1 MGIFNWFSKKNT
13 QESQQVVKDNFP
25 EKDAWEG
32 YYYSDYENKK
42 INIPLNITY
51 IDRENQISNR
61 DITAKVFW
69 RINEEDE
76 DFLYAICHVRDAGRT
91 FRISRISEMTVLDT
105 GEIINK
111 ENYLSFL
118 EEEHMKSPEYVVSQI
133 LLKYQP
139 EIQLMLFIAQSDG
152 RFTAKEKEI
161 LFKYLSSK
169 ENKELTEDEIKELT
183 KKLKE
188 VNATQTK
195 AKKYSKMIRESN
207 DIDTQLVL
215 NLLEEVIGL
224 SKTVNPITEASFKL
238 VKDILIKD

>member
-1 MGIFNWFSKKNT
+1 
-13 QESQQVVKDNFP
+13 
-25 EKDAWEG
+25 
-32 YYYSDYENKK
+32 
-42 INIPLNITY
+42 
-51 IDRENQISNR
+51 
-61 DITAKVFW
+61 
-69 RINEEDE
+69 
-76 DFLYAICHVRDAGRT
+76 
-91 FRISRISEMTVLDT
+91 
-105 GEIINK
+105 
-111 ENYLSFL
+111 
-118 EEEHMKSPEYVVSQI
+118 MKSPKYVVSQL

-139 EIQLMLFIAQSDG
+139 EIQLLLFIAQSDG

-161 LFKYLSSK
+161 LFKYLSNK

>member
-1 MGIFNWFSKKNT
+1 MGIFDWFSNKNT
-13 QESQQVVKDNFP
+13 QESKEVVKDDFP
-25 EKDAWEG
+25 EKDAWENYG
-32 YYYSDYENKK
+32 FADFETKSVIVD
-42 INIPLNITY
+42 INISYTDIENQKSNRNITTKAFWY
-51 IDRENQISNR
+51 IPQEN
-61 DITAKVFW
+61 
-69 RINEEDE
+69 EH
-76 DFLYAICHVRDAGRT
+76 FLVAHCHVRQSLRT
-91 FRISRISEMTVLDT
+91 FRIERIEELTVIET
-105 GEIINK
+105 GEII
-111 ENYLSFL
+111 ERDNYLSFF
-118 EEEHMKSPEYVVSQI
+118 EVEHMKSPKYVVSQL

-139 EIQLMLFIAQSDG
+139 EIQLILFIAQSDG

-161 LFKYLSSK
+161 LFKYLSNK

-215 NLLEEVIGL
+215 SLLEEVIGL

>member
-1 MGIFNWFSKKNT
+1 MGG
-13 QESQQVVKDNFP
+13 
-25 EKDAWEG
+25 AWG
-32 YYYSDYENKK
+32 YAD
-42 INIPLNITY
+42 
-51 IDRENQISNR
+51 
-61 DITAKVFW
+61 V
-69 RINEEDE
+69 
-76 DFLYAICHVRDAGRT
+76 
-91 FRISRISEMTVLDT
+91 TVIDT
-105 GEIINK
+105 GEII
-111 ENYLSFL
+111 ERDNYLSFF
-118 EEEHMKSPEYVVSQI
+118 EAEHMKSPKYVVSQL

-139 EIQLMLFIAQSDG
+139 EIQLLLFIAQSDG

-161 LFKYLSSK
+161 LFKYLSNK

>member
-1 MGIFNWFSKKNT
+1 
-13 QESQQVVKDNFP
+13 
-25 EKDAWEG
+25 
-32 YYYSDYENKK
+32 
-42 INIPLNITY
+42 
-51 IDRENQISNR
+51 
-61 DITAKVFW
+61 
-69 RINEEDE
+69 
-76 DFLYAICHVRDAGRT
+76 
-91 FRISRISEMTVLDT
+91 
-105 GEIINK
+105 
-111 ENYLSFL
+111 
-118 EEEHMKSPEYVVSQI
+118 MKSPKYVVSQL

-139 EIQLMLFIAQSDG
+139 EIQLILFIAQSDG

-161 LFKYLSSK
+161 LFKYLSNK

-215 NLLEEVIGL
+215 SLLEEVIGL